1 MIAVLIIGAIV
12 FFGLLNASRDTAA
25 VWSAGDD
32 GDDWMH
38 SSFGVGGMTD
48 NDDFLSNDDIYYSPI
63 YSHLACNIYH
73 DQFADDSWSSADDD
87 FMSSSDDDWSSS
99 SSDDDFCSCSSFDDD
114 MGCGCSSFD
123 DGIGCDIGCGCGWD
137 D

>member
-1 MIAVLIIGAIV
+1 MGVVIAIV
-12 FFGLLNASRDTAA
+12 CVVFVFGALVSNSGDTAT

-32 GDDWMH
+32 VDDWMH
-38 SSFGVGGMTD
+38 SSFGVGGIVSD
-48 NDDFLSNDDIYYSPI
+48 DDFLSNDDIYYSPI

-73 DQFADDSWSSADDD
+73 DPFADEDSW
-87 FMSSSDDDWSSS
+87 S

-114 MGCGCSSFD
+114 GIGCGCSSFD
-123 DGIGCDIGCGCGWD
+123 DDGIGCGCGIGWD